1 MFPANSINSLLI
13 IVSIFLYG
21 ISDRFFIANVYEI
34 EFPILVFFIHLGAL
48 FLFSVQNLIEFVLA
62 IEIVTLA
69 TYALT
74 AFDRKNRFSTDAG
87 VQYFILGSLPSGL
100 LVLGVALIYK
110 SFPLEMLRSFA

>member
-1 MFPANSINSLLI
+1 MF

-21 ISDRFFIANVYEI
+21 IADRFFVANSYEI
-34 EFPILVFFIHLGAL
+34 EFSLLVFFIHLGAL
-48 FLFSVQNLIEFVLA
+48 FLFSVSHVIEFVLA

-74 AFDRKNRFSTDAG
+74 AFDRKNRFSAEAG

-100 LVLGVALIYK
+100 LVLGTALLYK
-110 SFPLEMLRSFA
+110 S

>member
-1 MFPANSINSLLI
+1 MFPKLFFIYALL

-21 ISDRFFIANVYEI
+21 VSDRFFIMNGYEI
-34 EFPILVFFIHLGAL
+34 EFSILIFFIHLGAL

-110 SFPLEMLRSFA
+110 S